1 MTVKIENKYNSNT
14 LRRMAE
20 GHQFI
25 HPYYYAKLQPTDLE
39 EIQEYISNLS
49 DDDYRHNEF
58 DHNNI
63 KQYRSCEIHHPK
75 RGSYNIHHPKTSN
88 FGLFNIFNRM
98 WGKSEIDSESI
109 LHKIGKKMFK
119 SINEKYYRYDLSDV
133 FEFQLIKY
141 YVGGNYDWHCDYG
154 IAPRTDIIRKLS
166 MTMQLS
172 DPYDYEGG
180 ELKLAN
186 YANVI
191 ETMAKSLGTTLVFD
205 SRVAHKVRPVISG
218 ERIALVGWAS
228 GPPLR

>member
-39 EIQEYISNLS
+39 EVQEYISNLS
-49 DDDYRHNEF
+49 DDDYEHNEF
-58 DHNNI
+58 DYDNI
-63 KQYRSCEIHHPK
+63 KQYRSCEIYHPNMSK
-75 RGSYNIHHPKTSN
+75 G
-88 FGLFNIFNRM
+88 
-98 WGKSEIDSESI
+98 EIDSEN
-109 LHKIGKKMFK
+109 LLYKIGKKMIR
-119 SINEKYYRYDLSDV
+119 SINEKYYQYDLSDV

-154 IAPRTDIIRKLS
+154 IAPRKDIIRKLS

-172 DPYDYEGG
+172 DPNDYEGG
-180 ELKLAN
+180 ELKLAD

-191 ETMAKSLGTTLVFD
+191 ETMVKGLGTTLVFD

-218 ERIALVGWAS
+218 KRIALVGWAS

>member
-1 MTVKIENKYNSNT
+1 MTVQIENKYNSNR
-14 LRRMAE
+14 LRSMRE
-20 GHQFI
+20 GHEFI
-25 HPYYYAKLQPTDLE
+25 YPYYYAKLQPTDLE
-39 EIQEYISNLS
+39 EIQEYISNLP
-49 DDDYRHNEF
+49 DDDYEHNEF
-58 DHNNI
+58 DHGNK
-63 KQYRSCEIHHPK
+63 KQYRSCEIHFPK
-75 RGSYNIHHPKTSN
+75 RGSYNIHHSKTSN
-88 FGLFNIFNRM
+88 STSFNID
-98 WGKSEIDSESI
+98 SASDSESI

-119 SINEKYYRYDLSDV
+119 SINEKYYQYDLSDV

-141 YVGGNYDWHCDYG
+141 YVGGNYNWHCDYG

-166 MTMQLS
+166 MTIQLS
-172 DPYDYEGG
+172 DPYHYEGG